1 MKITD
6 PSMHCACSLSSV
18 SRFFQLFLISL
29 NESNAIER
37 IKCYVKKD
45 RRKNLNY
52 RKETAIKSK
61 HNKK

>member
-1 MKITD
+1 
-6 PSMHCACSLSSV
+6 MHCACSLSSV

>member
-1 MKITD
+1 
-6 PSMHCACSLSSV
+6 MHCACSLSAV

-52 RKETAIKSK
+52 IIEKKLQRLKMSIIKSDS
-61 HNKK
+61 